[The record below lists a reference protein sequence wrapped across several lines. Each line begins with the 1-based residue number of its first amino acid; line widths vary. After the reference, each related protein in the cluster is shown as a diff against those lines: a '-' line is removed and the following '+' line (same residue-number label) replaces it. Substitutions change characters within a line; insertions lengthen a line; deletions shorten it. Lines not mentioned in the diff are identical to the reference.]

1 MKVIILKSNL
11 KSGLDAVG
19 RGVGTTANLPVL
31 GTVLIEARNNQIRL
45 STTNLELAISKAV
58 FGKIIEEGEIAVSFS
73 TLASMV
79 NNISSER
86 INLEAKETNL
96 IVKTD
101 NYEARIQG
109 MDKKEFPIIPTLKE
123 KKEFLEIPSEALN
136 EALQKTSIAV
146 EVSDLRPEISGVLFV
161 IEPNSLKLVGTDS
174 FRLAEATISG
184 KQIKN
189 TFPKGMAI
197 TVPLKAAQELGRAAE
212 EKESIKIYTD
222 ETQVL
227 FETESLN
234 LVSRLVEGKFPDYEA
249 IVPKEVEN
257 NVVVDRAELISGL
270 KLASSFAGRS
280 SEVTLKIKNKK
291 TLEIFS
297 SDSSIGENRYLL
309 PVKADGPDM
318 DTIFNWQFLL
328 DGVKSESSKEV
339 NLGLNGE
346 ERPAVIKSPDGA
358 GYFYILMPIKP

>member
-1 MKVIILKSNL
+1 MKTIILKSNL

-45 STTNLELAISKAV
+45 STTNLELAISKVV
-58 FGKIIEEGEIAVSFS
+58 FGKIIEEGEIAVSYS

-86 INLEAKETNL
+86 INLEVKSTNL

-109 MDKKEFPIIPTLKE
+109 VDKKEFPIIPTIKD
-123 KKEFLEIPSEALN
+123 KKEFLEAPGEALS
-136 EALQKTSIAV
+136 EALQKTNIAV
-146 EVSDLRPEISGVLFV
+146 EVSDLRPEIGGILFA
-161 IEPNSLKLVGTDS
+161 IEPNGLKLVGTDS

-184 KQIKN
+184 SQIKN
-189 TFPKGMAI
+189 SFSRGLMI
-197 TVPLKAAQELGRAAE
+197 TVPLKATQELGHAIE
-212 EKESIKIYTD
+212 EKETIKIYTD

-227 FETESLN
+227 FETETLN

-249 IVPKEVEN
+249 IVPKEIEN
-257 NVVVDRAELISGL
+257 SVVVDRAELISGL

-280 SEVTLKIKNKK
+280 SEVTLSIKGKK
-291 TLEIFS
+291 TLELFS
-297 SDSSIGENRYLL
+297 SDSAIGENKYLL
-309 PVKADGPDM
+309 PVKADGADM
-318 DTIFNWQFLL
+318 DIIFNWQFLL
-328 DGVKSESSKEV
+328 DGIKSESTKEV
-339 NLGLNGE
+339 ILGLNGE
-346 ERPAVIKSPDGA
+346 ERPAVIKSPDNA

>member
-1 MKVIILKSNL
+1 MKVIILKGNL
-11 KSGLDAVG
+11 KSALDAVG

-31 GTVLIEARNNQIRL
+31 GTVLLEARNNQIRL
-45 STTNLELAISKAV
+45 STTNLELAISKIA

-86 INLEAKETNL
+86 INLEAKDSNL

-101 NYEARIQG
+101 NYDARIQG
-109 MDKKEFPIIPTLKE
+109 MDKKEFPIIPAIKD
-123 KKEFLEIPSEALN
+123 KKEFLEVPAEALKD
-136 EALQKTSIAV
+136 ALQKTNIAV
-146 EVSDLRPEISGVLFV
+146 EVSDLRPEISGILFA

-184 KQIKN
+184 NQLKN
-189 TFPKGMAI
+189 TFSKGLMI
-197 TVPLKAAQELGRAAE
+197 TVPLKAAQELGHVAE

-222 ETQVL
+222 EAQVL

-234 LVSRLVEGKFPDYEA
+234 LVSRLVEGKFPDYTA
-249 IVPKEVEN
+249 IVPKDTEN
-257 NVVVDRAELISGL
+257 NVLVDRADLINGL

-280 SEVTLKIKNKK
+280 SEITLRIRNKK

-297 SDSSIGENRYLL
+297 SDSAIGENKYLL
-309 PVKADGPDM
+309 PIKADGPDV
-318 DTIFNWQFLL
+318 DVIFNWQFLL
-328 DGVKSESSKEV
+328 DGAKSESSKEIS
-339 NLGLNGE
+339 LGLNGE
-346 ERPAVIKSPDGA
+346 ERPAVIKSPDSA